1 MPTKVAAARVHGWVV
16 LDKPLGLTSARAVA
30 AVKRAFGADKAGH
43 AGTLDPLAT
52 GVLPIALGEA
62 TKTVP
67 FIVADTKLYRFT
79 VAWGE
84 ARTTDDAEGDVIATS
99 ARRPSATDIQAVLPR
114 FTGTISQRPPDFSA
128 IKVAGRRAYA
138 LARAGAATGLSA
150 RPVEVR
156 RLELVAMPDNDH
168 AVFEAEVGPGTYV
181 RSLARDLGEAL
192 ETRGFVADLRRLAVG
207 RFTLKQAISLDN
219 LAMLGHSPAASGHLL
234 PLETALDD
242 IPALALTEDQAKALR
257 CGQAVTPL
265 RAQDWACLSQ
275 IGNGAKVCATS
286 GGKLVALAE
295 VAAGGIR
302 PLRVLNI

>member
-1 MPTKVAAARVHGWVV
+1 MRARQGAAAIHGWVI

-30 AVKRAFGADKAGH
+30 AVKRAFNAAKAGH

-67 FIVADTKLYRFT
+67 FVVDDTKVYRFT
-79 VAWGE
+79 VQWGE
-84 ARTTDDAEGDVIATS
+84 ARTTDDAEGAVIATS
-99 ARRPSATDIQAVLPR
+99 DRRPSEAEIRATLPR
-114 FTGTISQRPPDFSA
+114 FIGTISQRPPDFSA
-128 IKVAGRRAYA
+128 IKVAGKRAYA
-138 LARAGAATGLSA
+138 LARAGAAAKLLA
-150 RPVEVR
+150 RPVAVR
-156 RLELVAMPDNDH
+156 RLDLVELPDPGR

-207 RFTLKQAISLDN
+207 RFSLKQAISLDN
-219 LAMLGHSPAASGHLL
+219 LAALGHSPAASGHLL

-265 RAQDWACLSQ
+265 RPQDWACLSQ
-275 IGNGAKVCATS
+275 IGNGATICATL

-302 PLRVLNI
+302 PLRVLNT

>member
-1 MPTKVAAARVHGWVV
+1 MPAKASAAPIHGWVI

-30 AVKRAFGADKAGH
+30 AVKRAFGAAKAGH

-67 FIVADTKLYRFT
+67 FVVDGTKLYRFT

-84 ARTTDDAEGDVIATS
+84 ARATDDAEGQVVATS
-99 ARRPSATDIQAVLPR
+99 ARRPSETEIGAVLPR
-114 FTGTISQRPPDFSA
+114 FVGTISQRPPDFSA
-128 IKVAGRRAYA
+128 IKVAGMRAYA
-138 LARAGAATGLSA
+138 LARAGSATGLAA

-156 RLELVAMPDNDH
+156 RLDLVAIPDSDH
-168 AVFEAEVGPGTYV
+168 AIFEAEVGPGTYV
-181 RSLARDLGEAL
+181 RSLARDLGETL
-192 ETRGFVADLRRLAVG
+192 ETRAFVADLRRLAVG

-219 LAMLGHSPAASGHLL
+219 LTALGHSPAASGHLL

-265 RAQDWACLSQ
+265 RPQDRASLSQ
-275 IGNGAKVCATS
+275 IGNGATVCATL

>member
-1 MPTKVAAARVHGWVV
+1 MRARSTRCCAGPKSSATWDRRSRRAKTPAMPANADATRVHGWVI

-30 AVKRAFGADKAGH
+30 VVKRAFGADKAGH

-67 FIVADTKLYRFT
+67 FIVADRKLYRFT
-79 VAWGE
+79 VVWGE
-84 ARTTDDAEGDVIATS
+84 ARTTDDAEGDVIARS
-99 ARRPSATDIQAVLPR
+99 DRRPSADEIRSALPR

-138 LARAGAATGLSA
+138 LARAGAAVGLAA
-150 RPVEVR
+150 RPVEVH
-156 RLELVAMPDNDH
+156 RLELAAIPDNNH

-207 RFTLKQAISLDN
+207 RFTLK
-219 LAMLGHSPAASGHLL
+219 
-234 PLETALDD
+234 
-242 IPALALTEDQAKALR
+242 
-257 CGQAVTPL
+257 
-265 RAQDWACLSQ
+265 
-275 IGNGAKVCATS
+275 
-286 GGKLVALAE
+286 
-295 VAAGGIR
+295 
-302 PLRVLNI
+302 

>member
-1 MPTKVAAARVHGWVV
+1 MPAKAGDARIHGWVV

-30 AVKRAFGADKAGH
+30 AVKRAFGAAKAGH

-67 FIVADTKLYRFT
+67 FVVDGTKLYRFT

-84 ARTTDDAEGDVIATS
+84 ARATDDAEGQVVATS
-99 ARRPSATDIQAVLPR
+99 TQRPSETEIRAALPR
-114 FTGTISQRPPDFSA
+114 FIGTISQRPPDFSA
-128 IKVAGRRAYA
+128 IKVAGMRAYA
-138 LARAGAATGLSA
+138 LARAGSATSLAA

-156 RLELVAMPDNDH
+156 RLDLVAVPDRDH
-168 AVFEAEVGPGTYV
+168 AIFEAEVGPGTYV

-192 ETRGFVADLRRLAVG
+192 ETRAFVAELRRLAVG

-219 LAMLGHSPAASGHLL
+219 LTALGHSPAASGHLL

-242 IPALALTEDQAKALR
+242 IPALALTEDQAKAL
-257 CGQAVTPL
+257 
-265 RAQDWACLSQ
+265 
-275 IGNGAKVCATS
+275 
-286 GGKLVALAE
+286 
-295 VAAGGIR
+295 
-302 PLRVLNI
+302 

>member
-1 MPTKVAAARVHGWVV
+1 MPARASAAPVHGWVV

-30 AVKRAFGADKAGH
+30 AVKRAFGAAKAGH

-67 FIVADTKLYRFT
+67 FVVVGTKLYRFT

-84 ARTTDDAEGDVIATS
+84 ARATDDAEGQVVATS
-99 ARRPSATDIQAVLPR
+99 ARRPSETEIRAVLPR
-114 FTGTISQRPPDFSA
+114 FVGTISQRPPDFSA
-128 IKVAGRRAYA
+128 IKVAGMRAYA
-138 LARAGAATGLSA
+138 LARAGSATGLAA

-156 RLELVAMPDNDH
+156 RLDLVAIPDSDH
-168 AVFEAEVGPGTYV
+168 AIFEAEVGPGTYV
-181 RSLARDLGEAL
+181 RSLARDLGETL
-192 ETRGFVADLRRLAVG
+192 ETRAFVADLRRLAVG
-207 RFTLKQAISLDN
+207 RFTVKLAISLDN
-219 LAMLGHSPAASGHLL
+219 LTALGHSPAASGHLL

-265 RAQDWACLSQ
+265 RPQDRASLSQ
-275 IGNGAKVCATS
+275 IGNGATVCATL

>member
-1 MPTKVAAARVHGWVV
+1 MPAKPRAAIRGWIV

-30 AVKRAFGADKAGH
+30 AVKRAFNAAKAGH

-67 FIVADTKLYRFT
+67 YVVDGPKVYRFT
-79 VAWGE
+79 VQWGE
-84 ARTTDDAEGDVIATS
+84 ARTTDDAEGDVVATND
-99 ARRPSATDIQAVLPR
+99 RRPSADEIRSILLR
-114 FTGTISQRPPDFSA
+114 FTGTISQRPPAFSA

-138 LARAGAATGLSA
+138 LARAGAAAELAA
-150 RPVEVR
+150 RPVTVR
-156 RLELVAMPDNDH
+156 RLALVDRPAADR

-192 ETRGFVADLRRLAVG
+192 ETHGFVADLRRLRVG
-207 RFTLKQAISLDN
+207 RFGLEQAISLDN
-219 LAMLGHSPAASGHLL
+219 LVALGHSPAASGHLL

-257 CGQAVTPL
+257 CGQAVTPF
-265 RAQDWACLSQ
+265 RPQDRACLSQ
-275 IGNGAKVCATS
+275 IGNGATICATL

>member
-1 MPTKVAAARVHGWVV
+1 MPAKASATPVHGWVV

-30 AVKRAFGADKAGH
+30 AVKRVFGAAKAGH

-67 FIVADTKLYRFT
+67 FVVDGTKLYRFT

-84 ARTTDDAEGDVIATS
+84 ARATDDAEGAVVAIS
-99 ARRPSATDIQAVLPR
+99 AQRPTDAEIQAALPR
-114 FTGTISQRPPDFSA
+114 FVGTISQRPPDFSA
-128 IKVAGRRAYA
+128 IKVAGKRAYA
-138 LARAGAATGLSA
+138 LARAGTATGLAA

-156 RLELVAMPDNDH
+156 RLDLVAAPDRDH

-219 LAMLGHSPAASGHLL
+219 VAALGHSPAASGHLL

-242 IPALALTEDQAKALR
+242 IPALALSVEEAERLRHGQRVAPQAA
-257 CGQAVTPL
+257 CGGIAEGTIVAAWQGPRV
-265 RAQDWACLSQ
+265 
-275 IGNGAKVCATS
+275 
-286 GGKLVALAE
+286 VALARI
-295 VAAGGIR
+295 AAGGLQPVRI
-302 PLRVLNI
+302 IFS